1 MMGPLS
7 RMSSALPCGRPS
19 TMSTSTTSARLRIAR
34 CRATVPPMLPA
45 PTTVT
50 LNFPGIDR
58 SSSFSRRL
66 AMIGES
72 AYLCRAVPAL
82 KYPRTRGDKQGASL
96 EVNHAIETRQS
107 IGRVKQDPGPKVLV
121 EKVLESAV
129 HAPNHKIT
137 EPWRFHVFA
146 GKGRGEFARA
156 RAELARIQAEAEGE
170 EEEYV
175 AGRISR
181 ERKKAFRAPVVI
193 AVISKGG
200 RDEVE
205 TLENYAAC
213 AAAVQNMQLTA
224 HALDLATIWRTGLV
238 AYHPYMREFFA
249 LEAGDKIVAYLYLGY
264 PDVEERPRRREP
276 ASTRTVWHEG

>member
-1 MMGPLS
+1 M
-7 RMSSALPCGRPS
+7 
-19 TMSTSTTSARLRIAR
+19 
-34 CRATVPPMLPA
+34 
-45 PTTVT
+45 
-50 LNFPGIDR
+50 
-58 SSSFSRRL
+58 
-66 AMIGES
+66 
-72 AYLCRAVPAL
+72 
-82 KYPRTRGDKQGASL
+82 
-96 EVNHAIETRQS
+96 EVNHAIETRRS
-107 IGRVKQDPGPKVLV
+107 IGRVKQDPVPREHV
-121 EKVLESAV
+121 EKVLESAI

-156 RAELARIQAEAEGE
+156 RAELARLQAEAEGE
-170 EEEYV
+170 EEEFA

-224 HALDLATIWRTGLV
+224 HSLGLATIWRTGPV
-238 AYHPYMREFFA
+238 AYHPYMRDFFG
-249 LEAGDKIVAYLYLGY
+249 LEENDRIVAYLYLGY
-264 PDVEERPRRREP
+264 PDMSEQPRRREP
-276 ASTRTVWHEG
+276 ASAKTIWHEG